1 MNDKPRVAF
10 IGLGRMGGPMSDHL
24 PAAGFDVAV
33 YDVAPAAMEA
43 RVERG
48 ARAAT
53 SPADAA
59 RDADVVSIVVFDADQ
74 AREVLAGPDGLLA
87 TLAPGA
93 VVCVHTTVSLDA
105 IRELAATAEPHG
117 VTVLDAGISGGEP
130 GAAKGSLLTMVGG
143 PADALERARPV
154 LDAYSKAVLHAGPL
168 GTGMALKLARN
179 ATSFAF
185 MAVVH
190 EALVLADAAGVELA
204 MLRQALETTGLFEQ
218 SLTPITLGPPVPL
231 ADDAPAAFRSTLEHA
246 VAMADKDLDQA
257 IRLAADLGVPSD
269 LFAHTRANFAPVM
282 RVG

>member
-1 MNDKPRVAF
+1 MTPKPGVAF
-10 IGLGRMGGPMSDHL
+10 IGLGRMGGPMCDHL
-24 PAAGFDVAV
+24 PVAGFDVSV
-33 YDVAPAAMEA
+33 FDVASEAMTA
-43 RVERG
+43 RVDAG
-48 ARAAT
+48 ARGAT

-59 RDADVVSIVVFDADQ
+59 LGADVVSVVVFDAAQ
-74 AREVLAGPDGLLA
+74 ARAVLTGPDGLLS

-93 VVCVHTTVSLDA
+93 VVCVHTTVSLDT
-105 IRELAATAEPHG
+105 IRELAAIADPHG

-130 GAAKGSLLTMVGG
+130 GAAKGTLLTMVGG
-143 PADALERARPV
+143 PTDALERARPV
-154 LDAYSKAVLHAGPL
+154 LDAYSSVVLHAGPL

-190 EALVLADAAGVELA
+190 EALVLADAAGVDPA

-218 SLTPITLGPPVPL
+218 SLTPLALGPPVPL
-231 ADDAPAAFRSTLEHA
+231 APDAPASFRATLEHA

-257 IRLAADLGVPSD
+257 IRLADELDVPHGF
-269 LFAHTRANFAPVM
+269 FAQTRANFAPVM

>member
-1 MNDKPRVAF
+1 MTSKPHVAF
-10 IGLGRMGGPMSDHL
+10 VGLGRMGGPMCDHL

-33 YDVAPAAMEA
+33 YDVAPDAIAA
-43 RVERG
+43 RVEHG
-48 ARAAT
+48 VRAAA

-74 AREVLAGPDGLLA
+74 ARDVLAGPDGLLSG
-87 TLAPGA
+87 LAPGA

-130 GAAKGSLLTMVGG
+130 GAAQGTLLTMVGG

-154 LDAYSKAVLHAGPL
+154 LDTYSKAVLHAGPL

-190 EALVLADAAGVELA
+190 EALVLADAAGVEPA

-218 SLTPITLGPPVPL
+218 SLTPLALGPPVPL
-231 ADDAPAAFRSTLEHA
+231 AADAPAPFRATLEHA

-257 IRLAADLGVPSD
+257 IQLAAELHVPSG
-269 LFAHTRANFAPVM
+269 FFSQTRANFAPVM